1 MKEKETTKLKEEIN
15 KLKKVIDL
23 KSDLITISAHQL
35 RTSLSAFKWVIKMF
49 LDNDIGKLNIEQKS
63 LLKKSYEENER
74 IISLVNEMI
83 NLNHAEDLTLKYKF
97 EKSNI
102 IELIDD
108 VLFNFTGESYKRGIE
123 IIFLKPDNG
132 TVLINIDIEKIR
144 VVLQN
149 LIENSIKYSNHGDK
163 IFVVVNTQN
172 KMLEISV
179 KDTGIGIPMKD
190 QQKIF
195 GKFFRAS
202 NAKQKDSIGSGLGL
216 FTIKDIIEKHNGKIW
231 FESKENKGSTFF
243 FALPV
248 ARIKE
253 K

>member
-202 NAKQKDSIGSGLGL
+202 RLYRFGVR
-216 FTIKDIIEKHNGKIW
+216 TIYYKRYYRK
-231 FESKENKGSTFF
+231 T
-243 FALPV
+243 
-248 ARIKE
+248 
-253 K
+253 